1 MIVPVDG
8 TEEDSVTQL
17 LADWRAGD
25 DRALERV
32 VPLIY
37 NELRRLARTYL
48 QSQPQGHTLRP
59 TALVHEFYLRT
70 GGMRNVQ
77 WESRGQFIAAAAKA
91 MRNLLVDHAR
101 KRTAQKRGGDCRA
114 DFLDEV
120 ELSSPELDLDVIEVH
135 RALDKPSGEFPR
147 HAEVVELMFFGGLNA
162 AEASDVM
169 KARGISVSP
178 RTVERDW
185 RFARAWLSRE
195 IQVH

>member
-8 TEEDSVTQL
+8 TEEDSVTRL

-25 DRALERV
+25 DGALERM

-37 NELRRLARTYL
+37 DELRRLARAYL

-70 GGMRNVQ
+70 GGMRNVE

-101 KRTAQKRGGDCRA
+101 KRTAQKRGGGCQA
-114 DFLDEV
+114 DLLDEV
-120 ELSSPELDLDVIEVH
+120 ELSSPDPDLDVIDVH
-135 RALDKPSGEFPR
+135 RALDKLSGEFPR

-162 AEASDVM
+162 AETSDVM
-169 KARGISVSP
+169 KARGVSVSP